1 MNIKGFRLPQRD
13 RALLQQ
19 RDRVLFKQ
27 RDLALSIRRSC
38 ALLLLC
44 VFGSQPAVY
53 AATPTE
59 PLQNPETA
67 ETPETAP
74 EVSEAA
80 PEESTER
87 SVVYSLRDYEKNPAP
102 VREYENDYAGL
113 DGVQRSLEGPDVVIT
128 AGTKRTVYEYRQNG
142 QLRLVKIVPSIG
154 RPYYLVPADP
164 TRGFGDL
171 GQASTLLPQWT
182 IIEF

>member
-1 MNIKGFRLPQRD
+1 MNIKGFRLPQH
-13 RALLQQ
+13 
-19 RDRVLFKQ
+19 DRVLFKQ
-27 RDLALSIRRSC
+27 RDLALLIRRSC

-44 VFGSQPAVY
+44 VFGLQPAVY
-53 AATPTE
+53 AAAPTE
-59 PLQNPETA
+59 ANQTPEN
-67 ETPETAP
+67 TPETNQDSTP
-74 EVSEAA
+74 EVSE
-80 PEESTER
+80 ETTER
-87 SVVYSLRDYEKNPAP
+87 SVVYSLRDYERNPAP
-102 VREYENDYAGL
+102 AREYENDYAGL

-128 AGTKRTVYEYRQNG
+128 AGTKRTVYEYRQSG